1 MLPMNRAALAFN
13 RPLDHGKLVVN
24 NAPNLGIEHSGHVAV
39 LPAPAV
45 GVFDLQTHHG
55 SGSQIDRMAALGRGG
70 QNQRPL
76 QGGKGVARRHPEMAE
91 NAGEALPPELA
102 L

>member
-1 MLPMNRAALAFN
+1 MLPMNLAALAFN

-55 SGSQIDRMAALGRGG
+55 SGSHIDRMPALGEAVRTATLAGW
-70 QNQRPL
+70 
-76 QGGKGVARRHPEMAE
+76 QGGGKETPGNGRKRG
-91 NAGEALPPELA
+91 NLPSPRLA

>member
-1 MLPMNRAALAFN
+1 MLPVNLAALAFN

-24 NAPNLGIEHSGHVAV
+24 NAPNLGIEHPGHVAV

-45 GVFDLQTHHG
+45 GVFDLQTHYG
-55 SGSQIDRMAALGRGG
+55 SGSHIDRMAAPGAKRTEL
-70 QNQRPL
+70 RPL
-76 QGGKGVARRHPEMAE
+76 RGGKGVARRHPEMAE
-91 NAGEALPPELA
+91 NAGRFGVPDLA